1 MPSRKPTTKVMLLE
15 TNLDAALDSVRS
27 EIRFMRELLSNFDG
41 VELVAREVHSRADL
55 EKFLDIARKRRFGTI
70 HIVSHG
76 LAQAREWDIILTRDE
91 PVNLRRRENLA
102 LFRDLKVGALFLSC
116 CWLGQDRTMLRELLR
131 RSGAAAVFGYTGV
144 VTDYQAF
151 LVEALYYHLAYGT
164 KARIEYDEIAEILRF
179 TVDYLQI
186 DTDPDA
192 LTDPLLVAETAG

>member
-1 MPSRKPTTKVMLLE
+1 MPSRPTTTRVMLLE
-15 TNLDAALDSVRS
+15 TNLDHALDSVRS

-41 VELVAREVHSRADL
+41 IELVAREVHSRRPREVPRHRTQAPLRDDPRRL
-55 EKFLDIARKRRFGTI
+55 ARSRAGSG
-70 HIVSHG
+70 VG
-76 LAQAREWDIILTRDE
+76 IILTRHE

-131 RSGAAAVFGYTGV
+131 RSGASAVFGYTDV
-144 VTDYQAF
+144 VTEYQAF

-164 KARIEYDEIAEILRF
+164 KARIAYDEIAEILRF

-192 LTDPLLVAETAG
+192 LTEPLLVAETVD